1 MFLCPKLNNCS
12 SFFSGL
18 CFICLSGVQCICL
31 YICLYPFSIHICI
44 SGLCSLCPAVSP
56 MFLNVSSA
64 IKNLLKSARTY
75 CLCVFLFC
83 VSPQW
88 CPHCAICF
96 VGSGPQLPIWH
107 QNPINCIPMYIL
119 NRADECTISIVS
131 SCTSSISLTSV
142 YTYNLNTAA
151 VSTSY
156 EKCIICLES
165 PPKNLISKCV
175 FYWLKH
181 GAASK
186 PCVSAS
192 SSAGKKA
199 QNWGFE
205 ITNVRYGHQPAFC
218 RHFND
223 GSNSC
228 FQTTNW
234 NAAQAGYRQAFC
246 KIVN

>member
-1 MFLCPKLNNCS
+1 MVCIQYTCRHCGAPCMYAVYLLFMFVGLMFLCPKLNNCS

-175 FYWLKH
+175 FY
-181 GAASK
+181 
-186 PCVSAS
+186 
-192 SSAGKKA
+192 
-199 QNWGFE
+199 
-205 ITNVRYGHQPAFC
+205 
-218 RHFND
+218 
-223 GSNSC
+223 
-228 FQTTNW
+228 
-234 NAAQAGYRQAFC
+234 
-246 KIVN
+246 

>member
-1 MFLCPKLNNCS
+1 MSQWGAVYLSVHLFISIFYSHLHFWFMFS
-12 SFFSGL
+12 
-18 CFICLSGVQCICL
+18 
-31 YICLYPFSIHICI
+31 
-44 SGLCSLCPAVSP
+44 VSRSVP
-56 MFLNVSSA
+56 NVSKCNQCYQNMTL
-64 IKNLLKSARTY
+64 KNIFFV
-75 CLCVFLFC
+75 CFLFC

-175 FYWLKH
+175 FY
-181 GAASK
+181 
-186 PCVSAS
+186 
-192 SSAGKKA
+192 
-199 QNWGFE
+199 
-205 ITNVRYGHQPAFC
+205 
-218 RHFND
+218 
-223 GSNSC
+223 
-228 FQTTNW
+228 
-234 NAAQAGYRQAFC
+234 
-246 KIVN
+246 

>member
-1 MFLCPKLNNCS
+1 MFNNYLCVLSWCGGTVCQFLFWFMS
-12 SFFSGL
+12 QCDTLYFLFTFFSGL
-18 CFICLSGVQCICL
+18 CS
-31 YICLYPFSIHICI
+31 
-44 SGLCSLCPAVSP
+44 VS
-56 MFLNVSSA
+56 
-64 IKNLLKSARTY
+64 R
-75 CLCVFLFC
+75 
-83 VSPQW
+83 PQQ
-88 CPHCAICF
+88 CPHSAACF
-96 VGSGPQLPIWH
+96 VDSGPQLPIWH